1 MPSHRRFI
9 LLACASTLFLSFG
22 ASLGSAQQSAPL
34 PTATV
39 ARIEIAGNKRF
50 TSAQI
55 IAASELHL
63 GDPVSEA
70 ILADAARKLSQTGA
84 FQEVRFT
91 YKFASSLWDV
101 QFQVIEAAHFLPCV
115 FDNFI
120 WFKDDDLI
128 AVVRKSSPLF
138 DGNFPESGNM
148 KDNAIAALDAFLKEH
163 NLPGSVSFTT
173 NGSLGGQVT
182 SYLVSVT
189 DVAMPVLAV
198 EVSGGPVTPDALL
211 AAVHG
216 VVGHNYSRFTAK
228 TMSDTALTERYQDD
242 GYLRPHFS
250 DPIPALHDA
259 DGKDVSQGVIVKF
272 TVTPGPQYL
281 WNGVSWTGNSSLKT
295 EDLEKTMAMSTGEIA
310 RREKTVAGWQGVR
323 DAFGHIGFLALKM
336 KATPSYDDSARSV
349 HFDAQIDE
357 GPQFTMGSLKVDDPS
372 EKVVKML
379 SDAWKIHP
387 GQIYDSLAE
396 REFMKA
402 NAPKAIALSG
412 TLRTRMTLRR
422 DLRPETHSVDVH
434 LGFQ

>member
-1 MPSHRRFI
+1 M
-9 LLACASTLFLSFG
+9 
-22 ASLGSAQQSAPL
+22 
-34 PTATV
+34 
-39 ARIEIAGNKRF
+39 
-50 TSAQI
+50 
-55 IAASELHL
+55 
-63 GDPVSEA
+63 
-70 ILADAARKLSQTGA
+70 
-84 FQEVRFT
+84 
-91 YKFASSLWDV
+91 
-101 QFQVIEAAHFLPCV
+101 
-115 FDNFI
+115 
-120 WFKDDDLI
+120 
-128 AVVRKSSPLF
+128 
-138 DGNFPESGNM
+138 
-148 KDNAIAALDAFLKEH
+148 
-163 NLPGSVSFTT
+163 
-173 NGSLGGQVT
+173 
-182 SYLVSVT
+182 
-189 DVAMPVLAV
+189 
-198 EVSGGPVTPDALL
+198 
-211 AAVHG
+211 
-216 VVGHNYSRFTAK
+216 
-228 TMSDTALTERYQDD
+228 
-242 GYLRPHFS
+242 RPHFS

-357 GPQFTMGSLKVDDPS
+357 GPQFTMGSLKVDNPS